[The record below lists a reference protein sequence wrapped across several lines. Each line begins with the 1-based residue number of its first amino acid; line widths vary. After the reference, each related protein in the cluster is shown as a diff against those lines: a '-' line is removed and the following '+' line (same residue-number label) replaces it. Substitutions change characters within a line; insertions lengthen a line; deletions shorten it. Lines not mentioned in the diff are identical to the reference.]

1 MESAFKS
8 VFNCELSLVVN
19 DCFVHVVEIV
29 VLKSVE
35 MLDEFITLWYNDIE
49 FLLKLSESLLV
60 LAEIFPDH

>member
-1 MESAFKS
+1 M
-8 VFNCELSLVVN
+8 VN